1 MKKQTRILMVIALMI
16 CTLGAFA
23 QKPFAGKITFEM
35 SAEGTSDPNIAAE
48 LAEQS
53 LEYTVM
59 GNNSRMEVSQGIDVI
74 TIANGNNKTY
84 TIILGIPGYGKY
96 YIQQTEEDL
105 QKRLTTTK
113 YDYNYTEETKTV
125 SGYNCKKVVM
135 TITDLETDETETS
148 VLWVTSELGLGDDIN
163 FYERPGLKGYPLCM
177 ETEKELNGEKVTLIQ
192 TATKIVPDKKVKATN
207 FLMPSDAKPLED
219 APEEL
224 KQMLGGMGSDG
235 EE

>member
-1 MKKQTRILMVIALMI
+1 MKKQTRILMVIAMMI

-53 LEYTVM
+53 LEYIVM
-59 GNNSRMEVSQGIDVI
+59 GNCSRMEVSQGIDVI

-105 QKRLTTTK
+105 QKKLATTK
-113 YDYNYTEETKTV
+113 YDFKYTEETKTIT
-125 SGYNCKKVVM
+125 GYNCKKVIV
-135 TITDLETDETETS
+135 TVTDLETDEEITET
-148 VLWVTSELGLGDDIN
+148 LWVTTELGLGDDIN
-163 FYERPGLKGYPLCM
+163 FYEYPGLKGYVLSS
-177 ETEKELNGEKVTLIQ
+177 EATKELNGEKVTLIQ

-207 FLMPSDAKPLED
+207 FLLPSDAKSFDE
-219 APEEL
+219 APDEL
-224 KQMLGGMGSDG
+224 KQMLGGMGGDD

>member
-16 CTLGAFA
+16 CALGAFA

-59 GNNSRMEVSQGIDVI
+59 GNCSRMEVSQGIDVI

-84 TIILGIPGYGKY
+84 TVILGIPGYGKY

-105 QKRLTTTK
+105 QKKLATTK
-113 YDYNYTEETKTV
+113 YDFKYTEETKTV
-125 SGYNCKKVVM
+125 TGYNCKKVIV
-135 TITDLETDETETS
+135 TVTDLETDEEITET
-148 VLWVTSELGLGDDIN
+148 LWVTTELGLGDDIN
-163 FYERPGLKGYPLCM
+163 FYEYPGLKGYVLSS
-177 ETEKELNGEKVTLIQ
+177 EATKELNGEKITIIQ

>member
-59 GNNSRMEVSQGIDVI
+59 GNCSRMEVSQGIDVI

-84 TIILGIPGYGKY
+84 TVILGIPGYGKY

-105 QKRLTTTK
+105 QKKLATTK
-113 YDYNYTEETKTV
+113 YDFKYTEETKTV
-125 SGYNCKKVVM
+125 TGYNCKKVIV
-135 TITDLETDETETS
+135 TVTDLETDEEITET
-148 VLWVTSELGLGDDIN
+148 LWVTTELGLGDDIN
-163 FYERPGLKGYPLCM
+163 FYEYPGLKGYVLSS
-177 ETEKELNGEKVTLIQ
+177 EATKELNSEKITIIQ

-224 KQMLGGMGSDG
+224 KQMLGGMGGDD